1 MATSREKLDLEGETV
16 FAISGME
23 YPDEAMAK
31 DILEYSAVK
40 LFRHYARRVS
50 PGFELRGFD
59 LPYMA
64 QICRLVQGMPL
75 GLVLAAAWVEALS
88 LAEIAA
94 EIRQSLDF
102 LETGLRDVPEHHRSL
117 RAVFDYSWNLLSPE
131 EQTIFAK
138 LSIFRG
144 GFTRQAAQAVTG
156 ASLRNLMALV
166 NKSLLWRK
174 PDTGRYEIH
183 ELLRQYA
190 EQHLLSTVQFEPI
203 QQAYCDYYAS
213 FMAQRGV
220 GLKGAGQIS
229 ALNEIEA
236 DWANVRAM
244 WDYTVQQ
251 KNHRAVNGA
260 LESLY
265 HFCDMR
271 SRFLEGT
278 DLFREAAVSFASDP
292 SEAARRVWG
301 RLQSRW
307 ARLILLGYLSDQKE
321 IESLIEASLAI
332 AQTYSD
338 PTELAFCLSL
348 KATYLFLM
356 TDQPEV
362 ARRLWEDSLKRYQ
375 AVGDKFYIAD
385 VLIWLGLHLAHQH
398 QLEAA
403 LHYYKQA
410 LTLQQEI
417 GNKNGQA
424 WTLFTLGWTNFF
436 LAQDRVELE
445 RQFQESLAL
454 MREKGD
460 LKGIT
465 SALAM
470 QAWVAFCEGEF
481 SRAKILNEDSLQRT
495 IAAHNSNMKAY
506 CLVLASLL
514 ASILDEDYDRG
525 QQLAEE
531 AMSLAIGELVN
542 KQLPLD
548 LCWAVAAYGLGDD
561 KKAYYA
567 YQEALK
573 SECEWVVWRI
583 PTLCISPL
591 ILSRIAK
598 KERAVELLALIQHHL
613 AIPEGW
619 RKNWPLLSR
628 LRSQLEKELS
638 PEAYRAAW
646 ERGRRLE
653 LEAAMREI
661 VRSLKAVYPL

>member
-1 MATSREKLDLEGETV
+1 
-16 FAISGME
+16 
-23 YPDEAMAK
+23 
-31 DILEYSAVK
+31 
-40 LFRHYARRVS
+40 
-50 PGFELRGFD
+50 
-59 LPYMA
+59 
-64 QICRLVQGMPL
+64 
-75 GLVLAAAWVEALS
+75 
-88 LAEIAA
+88 
-94 EIRQSLDF
+94 
-102 LETGLRDVPEHHRSL
+102 
-117 RAVFDYSWNLLSPE
+117 
-131 EQTIFAK
+131 
-138 LSIFRG
+138 
-144 GFTRQAAQAVTG
+144 
-156 ASLRNLMALV
+156 
-166 NKSLLWRK
+166 
-174 PDTGRYEIH
+174 
-183 ELLRQYA
+183 
-190 EQHLLSTVQFEPI
+190 
-203 QQAYCDYYAS
+203 
-213 FMAQRGV
+213 
-220 GLKGAGQIS
+220 
-229 ALNEIEA
+229 
-236 DWANVRAM
+236 
-244 WDYTVQQ
+244 
-251 KNHRAVNGA
+251 
-260 LESLY
+260 
-265 HFCDMR
+265 
-271 SRFLEGT
+271 
-278 DLFREAAVSFASDP
+278 
-292 SEAARRVWG
+292 
-301 RLQSRW
+301 LQSRW

-385 VLIWLGLHLAHQH
+385 VLIWLGLHLADQH

-403 LHYYKQA
+403 RHYYQQA
-410 LTLQQEI
+410 LTLQHEI

-470 QAWVAFCEGEF
+470 QAWVAFCEGDF